1 MSGNTGAF
9 KGFGGNPNHPNKQKD
24 NDNGKLFV
32 SDNSKNSMSRL
43 LDVSPKEKL
52 ASPVGSLT
60 YQQGGVYIGKRAL
73 DKWKYNITGVRNVV
87 VLGDSLG
94 QAAAGGADGFP
105 NRLART
111 LGLEYAPELTTQAG
125 FYGLYR
131 SGGSTGFINTDA
143 EWYGNGTWTIGS
155 NTNSWNLGPQDSTM
169 LSTSAARRTDAT
181 MATTINSKTITCVT
195 ASFFSASDLGALITG
210 PGIPPDTYIV
220 RTPTG
225 TSAQLSQPCYQT
237 ASSQTIY
244 IYRTVLAFTRPIDAS
259 NAARQVADAVTNS
272 TTTVT
277 SATANFKGVGIHLGK
292 MVTGTNI
299 PAGTTIATVTN
310 VTTIVLSQA
319 ATGSTSGGT
328 LTIHDG
334 RTVADMSTTSASATI
349 TSATANFSSLD
360 INAKVVGTGIPNGAY
375 IVSVNSKTSAVIS
388 ANATSTGSS
397 RFLFIQENKSSR
409 YVEEDMVATALSQT
423 ITSAT
428 AAFTASD
435 IGKQVTGTNVPNNT
449 YITGVTN
456 ATTATLSNVLPY
468 TTTGNKLG
476 IAAPTAM
483 SIVELGLLWVDNVTG
498 NGTQFNYSIDGGL
511 TFTTVTQTS
520 AGTPKLMNN
529 KISTINPTSLIIVSN
544 TTTGTASQTVQAG
557 VFCYQEASASKA
569 GLAFYNIARDGYT
582 MTETVEGGLG
592 DNMAI
597 LDNTTGGTFTG
608 IFPDLIIL
616 IFTND
621 LVLYDSQRWWNSLNR
636 FISRVNAYAD
646 VIFLS
651 TFDQSFGGA
660 KARTTNNIKTFAK
673 ILKKVALEIKQ
684 PYWYANDGNT
694 TNGSATITSATM
706 HFSKQDIGKT
716 IIGDG
721 IPANTTITAVAS
733 MTSATMSANATAT
746 STTAN
751 FYIIADVLDTSN
763 VVLDIF
769 EAWKAQGIRGFKD
782 AQDKE
787 GLMSDVV
794 HQSQLGHND
803 MARRIMNII
812 GAYS

>member
-1 MSGNTGAF
+1 MSGNTGSF

-32 SDNSKNSMSRL
+32 ADNSKNGMSRL
-43 LDVSPKEKL
+43 LDISPKEKL
-52 ASPVGSLT
+52 ISPVGSLT
-60 YQQGGVYIGKRAL
+60 YQQGGIYIGKRAL

-87 VLGDSLG
+87 MLGDSLG

-111 LGLEYAPELTTQAG
+111 LGLEYAPELTIQAG

-131 SGGSTGFINTDA
+131 SGGSTGFTNTDA

-155 NTNSWNLGPQDSTM
+155 NTNDWNLGPQDSTM

-181 MATTINSKTITCVT
+181 MATTINSKTITCTT
-195 ASFFSASDLGALITG
+195 AAFFATADVGALITG
-210 PGIPPDTYIV
+210 VGIPPNTYIT
-220 RTPTG
+220 RLISG
-225 TSAQLSQPCYQT
+225 TSVALSQPCYQT
-237 ASSQTIY
+237 ASSQTLF

-259 NAARQVADAVTNS
+259 NVARQVSDAVTNS
-272 TTTVT
+272 TTTLT
-277 SATANFKGVGIHLGK
+277 SATANFKPLHVGK

-299 PAGTTIATVTN
+299 PAGTTVSSLTN
-310 VTTIVLSQA
+310 VTTVVLSQA

-328 LTIHDG
+328 LTTHDG
-334 RTVADMSTTSASATI
+334 RTVADMSTTNASTTI

-360 INAKVVGTGIPNGAY
+360 INAKVVGTGIPNGTY
-375 IVSVNSKTSAVIS
+375 IVSINSKTSAVIS
-388 ANATSTGSS
+388 AAATSTGSS
-397 RFLFIQENKSSR
+397 RFLFIQENKASR
-409 YVEEDMVATALSQT
+409 YVEEDMVATAASQT

-428 AAFTASD
+428 AAFTTSD

-449 YITGVTN
+449 YIANVTS

-468 TTTGNKLG
+468 STTGNRLA
-476 IAAPTAM
+476 IASPTAM
-483 SIVELGLLWVDNVTG
+483 SIVELGLLWVDNVTS
-498 NGTQFNYSIDGGL
+498 NGAEFNYSLDGGL
-511 TFTTVTQTS
+511 NWVTVAQTS

-529 KISTINPTSLIIVSN
+529 KISALNPTSLIIVGN
-544 TTTGTASQTVQAG
+544 TSSGTASQTVQAG
-557 VFCYQEASASKA
+557 VFCFQEASASKA
-569 GLAFYNIARDGYT
+569 GFAMYNIARDGYT

-597 LDNTTGGTFTG
+597 FDNTLGGTFTG
-608 IFPDLIIL
+608 IFPDLVIL

-621 LVLYDSQRWWNSLNR
+621 LAVYDSQRWWNSLNR
-636 FISRVNAYAD
+636 FISRVNTYAD

-651 TFDQSFGGA
+651 TFDQFFGGA
-660 KARTTNNIKTFAK
+660 KARTTNNIKTFAN
-673 ILKKVALEIKQ
+673 ILKKVALEVKQ

-694 TNGSATITSATM
+694 TNGSATITSTTIA
-706 HFSKQDIGKT
+706 FSKQDIGKT

-751 FYIIADVLDTSN
+751 FYIIADALDTSN
-763 VVLDIF
+763 VVLDLF
-769 EAWKAQGIRGFKD
+769 EAWKTQGIRGFKD
-782 AQDKE
+782 AQKE
-787 GLMSDVV
+787 GLMYDIV
-794 HQSQLGHND
+794 HQSQLAHND
-803 MARRIMNII
+803 MARRIINII